1 MKKYLLVIL
10 FGSASWTSQLWAEST
25 IETKDMGLSKSD
37 VFETPVPKT
46 FAYPDSFPGTG
57 KTLPRAY
64 PDAPP
69 QIPHNIA
76 SFKPITAANN
86 MCMGC
91 HNNPAMIGQKVK
103 GMPTS
108 MPVSHYTDV
117 RNKPNVQGENV
128 IGARYVC
135 TQCHVPQANVK
146 TLVDNLFTTQN

>member
-1 MKKYLLVIL
+1 MNKVLWLIVLGLLLGI
-10 FGSASWTSQLWAEST
+10 GQTWAET
-25 IETKDMGLSKSD
+25 AINDKNRGLSNISI
-37 VFETPVPKT
+37 FETPTPKA

-69 QIPHNIA
+69 QIPHGITG
-76 SFKPITAANN
+76 FKPITAANN

-91 HNNPAMIGQKVK
+91 HNMPAMIGQKVK

-108 MPVSHYTDV
+108 IPVSHYIDL
-117 RNKPNVQGENV
+117 RNKPDIQGKDV

-146 TLVDNLFTTQN
+146 MLVDNTFETAK